1 MLITLDQIYFV
12 TLPLATPAET
22 DVLITAR
29 NTCTE
34 SLVGQVVKA
43 ARLQI
48 HLRRAKKMWS
58 GELSMFKALDRQG
71 NEHVT
76 LRRGLKPRSFSRLAT
91 SPTSYNRFRL
101 AGVPASTH
109 EPQVVRHTML
119 DVGRS
124 AQCAHLPGFIPRQDI
139 DLSHHITMRAETTPP
154 AGIRPAA
161 WFVPLGAVGT
171 GLSRVTLVNQR
182 DSDTFRFRFVGDV
195 LADLA
200 MVPLRGLL
208 VVLLAMI
215 DAIRDI
221 PYIADRNRAREP
233 LDSHIHHRPADLVL
247 HVAHDALV
255 FGAHAGSGSLQ
266 APVAP
271 AALPL
276 GAERHAQFRQAFRV
290 ALLLVPPLATGDD
303 RGLLFVACYRWVDL
317 AKINRN
323 NVCSWRHFRL
333 FTVLDNQVPGVT
345 VGPPVVFEPHFQHAQ
360 HIPEVLWQRE
370 SYRRQSLCPGQQQPL
385 RLPANAALLPDSRAP
400 RLALVRVLC
409 AQMAV
414 HLGNFARLVEAFLGR
429 VFAMG
434 VEQGR
439 VIAGEIV
446 VQALA
451 GVPRQPV
458 ARASAALAIDAVVRD
473 ERAGIDRAAGPI
485 EGVGLCVL
493 EMTLDDVGTDHGCR
507 TAATQ
512 AARFATGSES
522 ISNFAQPLYL
532 QLPLP
537 EAQLMLALL
546 RSFDSETLY
555 GYNPPRS
562 AEAWGSIDALRALVA
577 AMDTRWEAI
586 ITAALAVP
594 AVALA

>member
-1 MLITLDQIYFV
+1 MLVTLDPVYFV
-12 TLPLATPAET
+12 TLPLLSPAET

-171 GLSRVTLVNQR
+171 GLSRVT
-182 DSDTFRFRFVGDV
+182 
-195 LADLA
+195 
-200 MVPLRGLL
+200 
-208 VVLLAMI
+208 
-215 DAIRDI
+215 
-221 PYIADRNRAREP
+221 

-507 TAATQ
+507 TNVSLCVVYRIRTRFASAEALNKPALSAATQ

>member
-1 MLITLDQIYFV
+1 MLVTLDPVYFV
-12 TLPLATPAET
+12 TLPLLSPAET

-91 SPTSYNRFRL
+91 SPTSYSRVRL

-215 DAIRDI
+215 YAIRDI
-221 PYIADRNRAREP
+221 PYIADRDRAREP
-233 LDSHIHHRPADLVL
+233 LDSHIHH
-247 HVAHDALV
+247 
-255 FGAHAGSGSLQ
+255 
-266 APVAP
+266 
-271 AALPL
+271 
-276 GAERHAQFRQAFRV
+276 RHAQFRQAFRV

-507 TAATQ
+507 TNVSLCVVYRIRTRFASAEALNKPALSAATQ